1 MLRSSALMQHF
12 LTYQGDAYSGVPA
25 CGHVTMVMSLWSCH
39 CWCPHQSTS
48 RFMTIVGLLSACRAL
63 KLDEAAFASRLS
75 PTEAVQQLLQ
85 TIKSLKPADS
95 GRYLNLDGQP
105 IDF

>member
-1 MLRSSALMQHF
+1 
-12 LTYQGDAYSGVPA
+12 
-25 CGHVTMVMSLWSCH
+25 
-39 CWCPHQSTS
+39 
-48 RFMTIVGLLSACRAL
+48 MTTAELLPACRAL
-63 KLDEAAFASRLS
+63 KFDEAAFASRIS

-85 TIKSLKPADS
+85 TIRNLKPADS